1 MKLPEH
7 VVDAHWQGRGH
18 LTETVAKQVLNDY
31 GIAVPR
37 SVVAADSR
45 QVVAAFESLGG
56 PVAVK
61 VISSDLVHKSDVG
74 GVEVDIATP
83 EAARRATTTI
93 AAAVS
98 DSGYKV
104 DGFLVEEMVPRGHEV
119 VVGSVLD
126 PRFGRLIM
134 IGLGGIFIEVLEDVA
149 FGICPITE
157 VDARVM
163 LHELRGYPL
172 LAGAR
177 GGVVAS
183 EPLLV
188 DVLVKLGGEDGLFLS
203 LPDEITEVDINP
215 LIASDRT
222 AVAADARFVLSDRN
236 SHD

>member
-1 MKLPEH
+1 MNLTEQ
-7 VVDAHWQGRGH
+7 VVDARGQGRRY
-18 LTETVAKQVLNDY
+18 LSEPAAKQVLADY

-37 SVVAADSR
+37 SVLAADST
-45 QVVAAFESLGG
+45 QAVAAFESLGG
-56 PVAVK
+56 PVAIK
-61 VISSDLVHKSDVG
+61 VISSDLVHKSDAG
-74 GVEVDIATP
+74 GVEVGVATP
-83 EAARRATTTI
+83 AAARSATATI
-93 AAAVS
+93 TAAVS
-98 DSGYKV
+98 GSGYTV
-104 DGFLVEEMVPRGHEV
+104 DGFLVEEMVPDGHEV

-149 FGICPITE
+149 FGICPISA
-157 VDARVM
+157 VDARAM

-215 LIASDRT
+215 LIVSSRT
-222 AVAADARFVLSDRN
+222 AVAADARFILSDR
-236 SHD
+236 DMP